1 MWYLIFVAAIA
12 SVPLAGHTAESRGR
26 SVKLW
31 VWMAAIAGTL
41 ALPILL
47 LIDKRA
53 ATRLWQA

>member
-12 SVPLAGHTAESRGR
+12 SVPLAGHMGESRGR

-31 VWMAAIAGTL
+31 VWMAAIAGPL

-47 LIDKRA
+47 LIGRRA
-53 ATRLWQA
+53 ATQA